1 MSPAPENSP
10 VMIFGSPSRYVQG
23 AGALGQIGH
32 EAGRLGPA
40 VLVLAD
46 RVVADLLGTRIEA
59 SFGAAALQPRWLE
72 FGGEI
77 TPREIDRLATEAGG
91 GADVVVAIGGGKCID
106 AGKGLAHRL
115 GARLITVPTI
125 ASNDAPTSHVYVL
138 YDEQHR
144 LLRVDKLPAN
154 PDVVLVDTAIIAA
167 APAQFL
173 VAGIGDAI
181 VKSFEAS
188 QCRQS
193 LANNLY
199 GARPPLA
206 AQILADN
213 AHATLRSKAVS
224 ALSAVEVNM
233 VTDDLEAVVEACVL
247 WSGLA
252 FESGGLSLSH
262 SMTRGLSAI
271 GSVTSAPH
279 GFQVAYALLVQLDL
293 EGRSDA
299 FIDDLRAFFR
309 EIGLPCRL
317 ADMGLAEPSMTDL
330 TTIAEATLSAP
341 HARNFTRDV
350 TAHDIVA
357 AAKRIEARH

>member
-1 MSPAPENSP
+1 
-10 VMIFGSPSRYVQG
+10 MIFGSPSRYVQG
-23 AGALGQIGH
+23 AGALDHIGY
-32 EAGRLGPA
+32 EAGRVGPA

-46 RVVADLLGTRIEA
+46 RVIADLLGTRIEA
-59 SFGAAALQPRWLE
+59 SFGAAVLQPRWLE

-77 TPREIDRLATEAGG
+77 TPREIDRLATEAGDR
-91 GADVVVAIGGGKCID
+91 ADVVVAIGGGKCID

-115 GARLITVPTI
+115 NARLITVPTI

-144 LLRVDKLPAN
+144 LLRVDRLPAN

-193 LANNLY
+193 FGKNLY

-213 AHATLRSKAVS
+213 AYATLRSKAVS
-224 ALSAVEVNM
+224 ALSAVEANT

-252 FESGGLSLSH
+252 FESGGLSLAH

-271 GSVTSAPH
+271 ESVTGAPH

-299 FIDDLRAFFR
+299 FIDDIRGFFR
-309 EIGLPCRL
+309 ETGLPCRL
-317 ADMGLAEPSMTDL
+317 ADMGLAEPSMADL

-350 TAHDIVA
+350 TARDIVA
-357 AAKRIEARH
+357 AAKRIEAQH

>member
-1 MSPAPENSP
+1 
-10 VMIFGSPSRYVQG
+10 MIFGSPSRYVQG
-23 AGALGQIGH
+23 SGVLDQVGQ
-32 EAGRLGPA
+32 EAGRLGQV

-46 RVVADLLGTRIEA
+46 RVVAELLRNRIDA
-59 SFGAAALQPRWLE
+59 SFSAADLQPRWLE

-77 TPREIDRLATEAGG
+77 TPAEIDRLATDSGRGCE
-91 GADVVVAIGGGKCID
+91 VVVAIGGGKCID

-115 GARLITVPTI
+115 NARLVTVPTI

-138 YDEQHR
+138 YDERHR
-144 LLRVDKLPAN
+144 LLRVDRLPAN
-154 PDVVLVDTAIIAA
+154 PDIVLVDTAIIAA

-173 VAGIGDAI
+173 VAGIGDAV

-193 LANNLY
+193 HGKNVY

-213 AHATLRSKAVS
+213 AYMALRAKAVS
-224 ALSAVEVNM
+224 ALSAVKAKT
-233 VTDDLEAVVEACVL
+233 VTDDLDAVVEACVL

-252 FESGGLSLSH
+252 FESGGLSLTH

-271 GSVTSAPH
+271 EPVASAAH

-293 EGRSDA
+293 EDRSEA
-299 FIDDLRAFFR
+299 FIDDIRAFFR
-309 EIGLPCRL
+309 EIGLPCKL
-317 ADMGLAEPSMTDL
+317 ADMGLVEPAPADFA
-330 TTIAEATLSAP
+330 TIAEATLSAP
-341 HARNFTRDV
+341 HARNFTRHL

-357 AAKRIEARH
+357 AARRIEARC

>member
-1 MSPAPENSP
+1 M
-10 VMIFGSPSRYVQG
+10 MIFGSPSRYVQG
-23 AGALGQIGH
+23 SGVIDQVGQ
-32 EAGRLGPA
+32 EVGRLGRA
-40 VLVLAD
+40 VIVLAD
-46 RVVADLLGTRIEA
+46 RVVADLLGNRIDA
-59 SFGAAALQPRWLE
+59 SFIAADLEPRWLE

-77 TPREIDRLATEAGG
+77 TPREIDRLANN
-91 GADVVVAIGGGKCID
+91 ADHAEVVVAIGGGKCID

-115 GARLITVPTI
+115 NARLVTAPTI

-138 YDEQHR
+138 YDERHR

-154 PDVVLVDTAIIAA
+154 PDIVLVDTAIIAA

-181 VKSFEAS
+181 VKSFEAF

-193 LANNLY
+193 HGKNVY

-213 AHATLRSKAVS
+213 AYTTLRSKAVS
-224 ALSAVEVNM
+224 ALSAVEANA
-233 VTDDLEAVVEACVL
+233 VTDDLDAVVEACVL

-252 FESGGLSLSH
+252 FESGGLSLTH

-271 GSVTSAPH
+271 EPVASAAH
-279 GFQVAYALLVQLDL
+279 GFQVAYALLVQLYL
-293 EGRSDA
+293 EDRSDA
-299 FIDDLRAFFR
+299 FIEDIRAFFR
-309 EIGLPCRL
+309 EIGLPCKL
-317 ADMGLAEPSMTDL
+317 ADMGLMEPTLADF

-341 HARNFTRDV
+341 HARNFTRQL
-350 TAHDIVA
+350 TADDIVA
-357 AAKRIEARH
+357 AAKRIEARL